1 MKPFFPALIGL
12 CLSFLI
18 SLPAPALGAGQNT
31 TEDVPVRGGIAALAA
46 AASVAP
52 APDRARAVAELAR
65 AVYSWPQT
73 GPYSNEAVRRRI
85 ATFFTDAALGGT
97 IETVPV
103 PLSAA
108 VWSQA
113 IFRRPVSPE
122 TLVGAI
128 LADRT
133 AALMCY
139 ALAGMDDETV
149 QFFADHTPLLGR
161 LATRAP
167 APFAA
172 FGESL
177 RIHNARVV
185 PRGGDAATAAWEAVV
200 GEKLD
205 RPERFVAALFDS
217 DRGRLAY
224 LLRRAGAA

>member
-1 MKPFFPALIGL
+1 M
-12 CLSFLI
+12 
-18 SLPAPALGAGQNT
+18 
-31 TEDVPVRGGIAALAA
+31 
-46 AASVAP
+46 
-52 APDRARAVAELAR
+52 
-65 AVYSWPQT
+65 YSWPQT

-97 IETVPV
+97 IETIPV

-139 ALAGMDDETV
+139 GLAGMDDETCSSLPTTRRSW
-149 QFFADHTPLLGR
+149 AGWR
-161 LATRAP
+161 TRAP

-205 RPERFVAALFDS
+205 RPERFVADAIRS